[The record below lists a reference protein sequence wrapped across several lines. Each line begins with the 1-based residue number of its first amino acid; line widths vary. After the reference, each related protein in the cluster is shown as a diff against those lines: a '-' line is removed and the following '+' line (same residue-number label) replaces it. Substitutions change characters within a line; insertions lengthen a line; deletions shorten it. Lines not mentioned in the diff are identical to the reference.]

1 VNPLRKFT
9 INNVSKKL
17 NKININIFLS
27 HQRPFPN
34 LFLLSNYRFKKRF
47 VKILHNG
54 DIQGGYPKMITS
66 LIDFSFIRSLVADCY
81 SPYGP
86 PCYDPPSL
94 FLLDLFRYIDGYQNM
109 SKFLELVRD
118 EDRGRCCRTHA
129 GIYMNKIPCEGTL
142 SNFRARLG
150 DTRYNEIFH
159 VFVDIFHQLEM
170 ITFSILAHDGTL
182 YPTWARYKGC
192 TWFCNQCSCITVKDV
207 ISKVKNRVLYRLN
220 NLSENNL
227 GSEVRVY
234 TECPSD
240 KFPEKDKNGK
250 EIKKPKIELFAF
262 RLTFADSEPTDE
274 QKNTAILFGVE
285 EELNKQQLCIN
296 TLRSNVSSINFDD
309 GSMSISC
316 PKLPKDTDARIGVRR
331 DPKNPD
337 KIEKIFGYNLVLSTS
352 VELHLQI
359 ELPVAVTNISG
370 NAEEGSQIIKNK
382 EQIHNHHQ
390 CQVKIDIADAKYDI
404 INNYNYV
411 RGKGSIPIIDYNPRN
426 ENLSKQA
433 LINRGYDQ
441 KGWPFA
447 PCGLLTRSNGFD
459 KKHQRLTFCCFKQ
472 CLKLRHKALENLQSR
487 YNIAICTYARNQTGF
502 TKHMY
507 VKEHPRLVN
516 EIPRGSKRYRTIKK
530 IRSASE
536 RSNSTMKEDLKVLDK
551 PKVMNSSRANILAQM
566 AAVVL
571 LLKRAFSFIVRTTN
585 SVRNPNQSN
594 AQAVKEKLKPPSIP
608 KSIANIIQ
616 LE

>member
-1 VNPLRKFT
+1 
-9 INNVSKKL
+9 
-17 NKININIFLS
+17 
-27 HQRPFPN
+27 
-34 LFLLSNYRFKKRF
+34 
-47 VKILHNG
+47 
-54 DIQGGYPKMITS
+54 MITS
-66 LIDFSFIRSLVADCY
+66 LIDFSFVRSLVADCY

-94 FLLDLFRYIDGYQNM
+94 FLLDLFRHIDGFQNM
-109 SKFLELVRD
+109 KKFLEIVRD
-118 EDRGRCCRTHA
+118 KDRGRVYRAYA
-129 GIYMNKIPCEGTL
+129 GISAEHIPCEGTF
-142 SNFRARLG
+142 SIFRERLG
-150 DTRYNEIFH
+150 ETLYNEIFH
-159 VFVDIFHQLEM
+159 VLVHIFHQLEM
-170 ITFSILAHDGTL
+170 ITFKILAHDGTL

-192 TWFCNQCSCITVKDV
+192 TYFCNQCSHIQVDDV
-207 ISKVKNRVLYRLN
+207 IGKVKNRVLYRLN

-240 KFPEKDKNGK
+240 RFPEKDKNGK

-262 RLTFADSEPTDE
+262 KLDFAEGEPTDE

-285 EELNKQQLCIN
+285 NELDKQQLCIN
-296 TLRSNVSSINFDD
+296 TLRSNVSSINLDD
-309 GSMSISC
+309 GTITISC

-337 KIEKIFGYNLVLSTS
+337 KLQKIFGYNLVLSTS

-370 NAEEGSQIIKNK
+370 NAEEGNQIIKNK
-382 EQIHNHHQ
+382 EQIHSHHSAVVN
-390 CQVKIDIADAKYDI
+390 QVKIDIADAKYDI
-404 INNYNYV
+404 IKNYNYI
-411 RGKGSIPIIDYNPRN
+411 RGKGSIPIIDYNIRN
-426 ENLSKQA
+426 EKLSKQA
-433 LINRGYDQ
+433 LLNRGYDQ

-447 PCGLLTRSNGFD
+447 PCGLLTRPNGFD

-472 CLKLRHKALENLQSR
+472 CLNLRTAALKSVQEK
-487 YNIAICTYARNQTGF
+487 YDIAMCPHMKNRTGF

-516 EIPRGSKRYRTIKK
+516 EIPRGSKRYKTIKK

-536 RSNSTMKEDLKVLDK
+536 RANSTMKEDQKILDK
-551 PKVMNSSRANILAQM
+551 PRVMNRSRANVLAQM
-566 AAVVL
+566 AAIAL
-571 LLKRAFSFIVRTTN
+571 LLKRAFSFIIRTTN
-585 SVRNPNQSN
+585 LFRKLHKTNDPKI
-594 AQAVKEKLKPPSIP
+594 KEKLKPPYIP
-608 KSIANIIQ
+608 KSISSLIQ